1 MPTHKKIAPTE
12 LAAQVRTRR
21 IIAKPEKR
29 NGLVVW
35 RGGGVCLHARK
46 PKQRG
51 GARVRRG
58 TRRCREMIDYRAM
71 RVLLLSLS
79 SETKDLVHNALAGQG
94 YEIASDSGLT
104 VDEVLALSPE
114 VLITE
119 ASPTDLSCCGMISQL
134 KARSDT
140 RASVKIVMVV
150 RGGALERARA
160 LDLGA
165 DDVITYPF
173 DPVEF
178 AARVRTQFRERQ
190 PEEDLKTMLKYA
202 VQREQMADIA
212 VESLSGGAVT
222 KHRFWIIPAIFVVS
236 AAAVLAAAF
245 IMISTGRSRKETRQL
260 RAEIARL
267 NNGLGVHDQLLQ
279 RTEQARNSLDARAK
293 STSDARDSLRAQSED
308 LRKKMA
314 AAEGPDA
321 QSLKQQLADTQKR
334 LKLLENEGKIAET
347 IVHSYGPSVCLLHV
361 VVEFLD
367 KESGK
372 PIQIA
377 LDAMGKPQVD
387 DKGMVRLDA
396 GGAGPHLQIDI
407 FGTGFLVR
415 RDGRILT
422 NHHVAEPWWSN
433 DELKELLDHGATAY
447 VLSYKAYFPGTSDGI
462 SAKLDKI
469 SSSADVAVLKLEA
482 PTPSNTTLLELADRS
497 DATISGEPV
506 VLIGYPTGIEGILA
520 RAGTDVAQKIADGT
534 QNVNQMVSQLAQQ
547 KLIRP
552 TTTQGHIGDV
562 LQDKIVYDA
571 ATTSGGSGGPL
582 FNRDGKVI
590 GVNFAILKGFGG
602 SNLAVPARYAKE
614 LLR

>member
-1 MPTHKKIAPTE
+1 
-12 LAAQVRTRR
+12 
-21 IIAKPEKR
+21 
-29 NGLVVW
+29 
-35 RGGGVCLHARK
+35 
-46 PKQRG
+46 
-51 GARVRRG
+51 
-58 TRRCREMIDYRAM
+58 M
-71 RVLLLSLS
+71 RVLLLNLTA
-79 SETKDLVHNALAGQG
+79 ETNDLANSALAGQG
-94 YEIASDSGLT
+94 YDITTESGLT

-114 VLITE
+114 VLVTE
-119 ASPTDLSCCGMISQL
+119 ASPTDLSCCGLISQL

-140 RASVKIVMVV
+140 RASVKILMVV

-160 LDLGA
+160 LDLGT
-165 DDVITYPF
+165 DDVISFPF
-173 DPVEF
+173 EGVEF

-202 VQREQMADIA
+202 VKREQMADIA
-212 VESLSGGAVT
+212 VESLSGGAVS
-222 KHRFWIIPAIFVVS
+222 KHRFWLIPAVFVVS
-236 AAAVLAAAF
+236 AAAILAAGF
-245 IMISTGRSRKETRQL
+245 IVFSTGRSRKETLQL
-260 RAEIARL
+260 RSEIARL
-267 NNGLGVHDQLLQ
+267 NSGLGLHDQLLQ
-279 RTEQARNSLDARAK
+279 RTEQARTSLDASAK
-293 STSDARDSLRAQSED
+293 TNSAARESLRVQSED

-314 AAEGPDA
+314 SAEGPDA
-321 QSLKQQLADTQKR
+321 QSLKQQLVDTQKR
-334 LKLLENEGKIAET
+334 LKLLENEGKVAET

-377 LDAMGKPQVD
+377 LDGLGKPQVD
-387 DKGMVRLDA
+387 DKGMVRLDT
-396 GGAGPHLQIDI
+396 GGAGPHLQIDV

-422 NHHVAEPWWSN
+422 NHHVAEPWWTN
-433 DELKELLDHGATAY
+433 DELKELLDHGAAAY
-447 VLSYKAYFPGTSDGI
+447 VLSYKAYFPGSSDGI

-469 SSSADVAVLKLEA
+469 SSSADVAVLKLESSA
-482 PTPSNTTLLELADRS
+482 PSNATLLELDERS
-497 DATISGEPV
+497 EASVSGEPV

-520 RAGTDVAQKIADGT
+520 RAGSDVAQKIADGT
-534 QNVNQMVSQLAQQ
+534 QNVNQMVAQLAAQ

>member
-1 MPTHKKIAPTE
+1 
-12 LAAQVRTRR
+12 
-21 IIAKPEKR
+21 
-29 NGLVVW
+29 
-35 RGGGVCLHARK
+35 
-46 PKQRG
+46 
-51 GARVRRG
+51 
-58 TRRCREMIDYRAM
+58 M
-71 RVLLLSLS
+71 RLLLLNLN
-79 SETKDLVHNALAGQG
+79 SETNDLVKNALTGQG
-94 YEIASDSGLT
+94 YEIATESGLT

-367 KESGK
+367 KATGK

-377 LDAMGKPQVD
+377 VDALGKPQVD
-387 DKGMVRLDA
+387 DKGMVRLDT
-396 GGAGPHLQIDI
+396 GGTGPHLQIDI

-469 SSSADVAVLKLEA
+469 SSNADVAVLKLEA
-482 PTPSNTTLLELADRS
+482 PTPPNVALLDLDERNEAS
-497 DATISGEPV
+497 VSGEPV

-534 QNVNQMVSQLAQQ
+534 QSVNQMMSQLAAQ

>member
-1 MPTHKKIAPTE
+1 
-12 LAAQVRTRR
+12 
-21 IIAKPEKR
+21 
-29 NGLVVW
+29 
-35 RGGGVCLHARK
+35 
-46 PKQRG
+46 
-51 GARVRRG
+51 
-58 TRRCREMIDYRAM
+58 M
-71 RVLLLSLS
+71 RVLLLNLYP
-79 SETKDLVHNALAGQG
+79 ETSDLVNGALAGQG
-94 YEIASDSGLT
+94 YEIATESGVT

-114 VLITE
+114 VIITE
-119 ASPTDLSCCGMISQL
+119 ASPSDLSCCGMITQL
-134 KARSDT
+134 KSRSDT

-165 DDVITYPF
+165 DDVITFPF
-173 DPVEF
+173 EAVELG
-178 AARVRTQFRERQ
+178 ARVRTQFRERQ

-212 VESLSGGAVT
+212 VESLSGGAIT
-222 KHRFWIIPAIFVVS
+222 KHRFWLIPAIFVVS
-236 AAAVLAAAF
+236 AAAIVAAAF
-245 IMISTGRSRKETRQL
+245 IVFSTGRSRKETLQL
-260 RAEIARL
+260 RSEIARL
-267 NNGLGVHDQLLQ
+267 NSGLGLHDQLLQ
-279 RTEQARNSLDARAK
+279 RTEQARNSLAANTKTNTAVREN
-293 STSDARDSLRAQSED
+293 LRAQSED

-314 AAEGPDA
+314 AAEGADA
-321 QSLKQQLADTQKR
+321 QSLKQQLVDTQKR

-347 IVHSYGPSVCLLHV
+347 IVHNYGPSVCLLHV

-372 PIQIA
+372 PIQLAVDA
-377 LDAMGKPQVD
+377 LGKPQVD

-396 GGAGPHLQIDI
+396 GGNGPHLQIDV

-447 VLSYKAYFPGTSDGI
+447 VLSYKAYFPGDAQGI
-462 SAKLDKI
+462 AAKLDKI

-482 PTPSNTTLLELADRS
+482 PTPSNTTLLELDDRS
-497 DATISGEPV
+497 DASVSGEPV

-520 RAGTDVAQKIADGT
+520 RAGSDVAQKIADDT
-534 QNVNQMVSQLAQQ
+534 QNVNQIVAQLAAQ

>member
-1 MPTHKKIAPTE
+1 
-12 LAAQVRTRR
+12 
-21 IIAKPEKR
+21 
-29 NGLVVW
+29 
-35 RGGGVCLHARK
+35 
-46 PKQRG
+46 
-51 GARVRRG
+51 
-58 TRRCREMIDYRAM
+58 M
-71 RVLLLSLS
+71 RVLLLNLS
-79 SETKDLVHNALAGQG
+79 SETNELVNGALAGQG
-94 YEIASDSGLT
+94 YEIATESALT
-104 VDEVLALSPE
+104 VDDVLALSPE
-114 VLITE
+114 VVITE

-134 KARSDT
+134 KAQSDT
-140 RASVKIVMVV
+140 RAAMKIVMVV

-165 DDVITYPF
+165 DDVITFPF
-173 DPVEF
+173 EAVEF

-222 KHRFWIIPAIFVVS
+222 KHRFWLIPAIFVVS

-245 IMISTGRSRKETRQL
+245 IMISTGRSGKETRQL

-267 NNGLGVHDQLLQ
+267 NSGLGLQDQLLQ
-279 RTEQARNSLDARAK
+279 RAEQARSSLDAKAK
-293 STSDARDSLRAQSED
+293 SDSETRNSLRAQSED
-308 LRKKMA
+308 LRKKVA

-396 GGAGPHLQIDI
+396 GGAGRHLQIHV
-407 FGTGFLVR
+407 FGT
-415 RDGRILT
+415 
-422 NHHVAEPWWSN
+422 
-433 DELKELLDHGATAY
+433 
-447 VLSYKAYFPGTSDGI
+447 
-462 SAKLDKI
+462 
-469 SSSADVAVLKLEA
+469 
-482 PTPSNTTLLELADRS
+482 
-497 DATISGEPV
+497 
-506 VLIGYPTGIEGILA
+506 GILA
-520 RAGTDVAQKIADGT
+520 RAGADVAQKIADGT
-534 QNVNQMVSQLAQQ
+534 QNVNQMVSQLAEQ

-562 LQDKIVYDA
+562 LKDKIVYDA

-582 FNRDGKVI
+582 FNRGGKVI

-602 SNLAVPARYAKE
+602 SNLAVPARYATG
-614 LLR
+614 LLRKTKPTIRESFRGTSGRRRMDLQV